1 MGHGEVGAGVS
12 LEGGPRAAQTSTA
25 TRRPRERGRAH
36 DKTKGFT
43 VPTGKVKWY
52 DQEKGFG
59 FISGD
64 DGEDV
69 FLHANALPQGV
80 STLGGGTRVEFG
92 IVEGRRGAQA
102 LSVTVLE
109 PAPSVA
115 ANRRE
120 RDRKPAEDM
129 EVIIEDLIKLLDGV
143 GAGLRR
149 GRYPEKGQG
158 KKIAQVMRRVAD
170 DLDV

>member
-1 MGHGEVGAGVS
+1 M
-12 LEGGPRAAQTSTA
+12 
-25 TRRPRERGRAH
+25 
-36 DKTKGFT
+36 
-43 VPTGKVKWY
+43 PTGKVKWY

-158 KKIAQVMRRVAD
+158 RKIAQVMRRVAD